1 MHRLYENEDIT
12 VFWDSDKCRHAKVC
26 VTQSP
31 TVFNINRRPW
41 IDIGGAKSAE
51 IWQTVE
57 KCPSGALTCVYNH
70 DIAVVFD
77 EERNC
82 SLAFDGDAE
91 VGECCY
97 REDDAGWVIEHT
109 GVRPE
114 YEGKGIAK
122 RLVYKVSEEAEKRH
136 VAVIPL
142 CSYAVRVLGS

>member
-26 VTQSP
+26 VTKSP
-31 TVFNINRRPW
+31 TVFNINKRPW
-41 IDIGGAKSAE
+41 INICGAKSAE
-51 IWQTVE
+51 IWQTVGQ
-57 KCPSGALTCVYNH
+57 CPSGALSCVYNH
-70 DIAVVFD
+70 DISVIFD

-82 SLAFDGDAE
+82 SLALDGDSE

-97 REDDAGWVIEHT
+97 RKDDAGWTIVHT

-122 RLVYKVSEEAEKRH
+122 RLVYKVTEEAEKRH
-136 VAVIPL
+136 TTVIPL
-142 CSYAVRVLGS
+142 CSYAAGVLGS